1 MEEILCQLV
10 FLNII
15 MLGLMYDELLSS
27 ITDQIDNYV
36 KKRYFMALS
45 GPPASGKSTISEKLK
60 SDLNTKGYET
70 SILQMDGFHYDDQI
84 LKEKKLLLKK
94 GAPETFDVMG
104 LINFVSRLQKED
116 EVVIPIFDRSL
127 ELSRSSA
134 VIISKSTKVII
145 VEGNYILLNSYPW
158 CELHKFFN
166 TTVMINCEKKILEK
180 RLIER
185 WKNFNLPKEE
195 IDEKVYKNDLPNG
208 VNVLK
213 NSIKA
218 DYILEN

>member
-1 MEEILCQLV
+1 MSGLTYDQL
-10 FLNII
+10 II
-15 MLGLMYDELLSS
+15 SV
-27 ITDQIDNYV
+27 TDQINNNDKN
-36 KKRYFMALS
+36 RYFIALS
-45 GPPASGKSTISEKLK
+45 GPPASGKSTISENLAK
-60 SDLNTKGYET
+60 DLSANGYNS
-70 SILQMDGFHYDDQI
+70 SILQMDGFHYDDLI
-84 LKEKKLLLKK
+84 LKEKKLISKK

-104 LINFVSRLQKED
+104 LINFVSRLHKED

-134 VIISKSTKVII
+134 VIISKNTKVII
-145 VEGNYILLNSYPW
+145 VEGNYVLLNSYPW
-158 CELHKFFN
+158 SELHKFFN

-213 NSIKA
+213 NSIA
-218 DYILEN
+218 AEYILEN

>member
-1 MEEILCQLV
+1 MSGLTYDQL
-10 FLNII
+10 II
-15 MLGLMYDELLSS
+15 SV
-27 ITDQIDNYV
+27 TDHIDGNN
-36 KKRYFMALS
+36 KTRYFIALS
-45 GPPASGKSTISEKLK
+45 GPPASGKSTISENLAK
-60 SDLNTKGYET
+60 DLSAKGYSS
-70 SILQMDGFHYDDQI
+70 SILQMDGFHYDDLI
-84 LKEKKLLLKK
+84 LKEKKLLSKK

-104 LINFVSRLQKED
+104 LINFVSRLHKED

-134 VIISKSTKVII
+134 VIISKNTKVII
-145 VEGNYILLNSYPW
+145 VEGNYVLLNSYPW

-185 WKNFNLPKEE
+185 WENFNLPKKE

-213 NSIKA
+213 NSIA
-218 DYILEN
+218 AEYILEN

>member
-1 MEEILCQLV
+1 MLDLIYDQL
-10 FLNII
+10 LI
-15 MLGLMYDELLSS
+15 S
-27 ITDQIDNYV
+27 ITERIDNDD
-36 KKRYFMALS
+36 KNRYFIALS
-45 GPPASGKSTISEKLK
+45 GPPASGKSTISQKLAN
-60 SDLNTKGYET
+60 DLSAKEYNS
-70 SILQMDGFHYDDQI
+70 SILQMDGFHYDDLI

-134 VIISKSTKVII
+134 VIISKNTKVII

-185 WKNFNLPKEE
+185 WKNFNLPKDE

>member
-1 MEEILCQLV
+1 MSGLTYNQL
-10 FLNII
+10 
-15 MLGLMYDELLSS
+15 LLSVS
-27 ITDQIDNYV
+27 DQIDNND
-36 KKRYFMALS
+36 KNRYFIALS
-45 GPPASGKSTISEKLK
+45 GPPASGKSTISENLVK
-60 SDLNTKGYET
+60 DLRAKGYNS
-70 SILQMDGFHYDDQI
+70 SILQMDGFHYDDLI
-84 LKEKKLLLKK
+84 LKEKKLLSKK

-104 LINFVSRLQKED
+104 LINFVSRLHNED

-134 VIISKSTKVII
+134 VIISKNTKVII
-145 VEGNYILLNSYPW
+145 VEGNYVLLNSYPW
-158 CELHKFFN
+158 SELHKFFN

-185 WKNFNLPKEE
+185 WEKFNLPKKE

-213 NSIKA
+213 NSIA
-218 DYILEN
+218 AEYILEN

>member
-1 MEEILCQLV
+1 MLDLIYDQL
-10 FLNII
+10 LI
-15 MLGLMYDELLSS
+15 S
-27 ITDQIDNYV
+27 ITERIDNDD
-36 KKRYFMALS
+36 KNRYFIALS
-45 GPPASGKSTISEKLK
+45 GPPASGKSTISEKLAN
-60 SDLNTKGYET
+60 DLRTKEYNS
-70 SILQMDGFHYDDQI
+70 SILQMDGFHYDDLI

-134 VIISKSTKVII
+134 VIISKNTKVII

-185 WKNFNLPKEE
+185 WENFNLPKEE

-213 NSIKA
+213 NSIGA
-218 DYILEN
+218 EYILEN

>member
-1 MEEILCQLV
+1 MLDLIYDQL
-10 FLNII
+10 LI
-15 MLGLMYDELLSS
+15 S
-27 ITDQIDNYV
+27 ITERIDNDD
-36 KKRYFMALS
+36 KNRYFIALS
-45 GPPASGKSTISEKLK
+45 GPPASGKSTISEKLAN
-60 SDLNTKGYET
+60 DLRAKEYNS
-70 SILQMDGFHYDDQI
+70 SILQMDGFHYDDLI

-116 EVVIPIFDRSL
+116 EVIIPIFDRSL

-134 VIISKSTKVII
+134 VIISKNTKVII

-185 WKNFNLPKEE
+185 WENFNLPKEE

>member
-1 MEEILCQLV
+1 
-10 FLNII
+10 
-15 MLGLMYDELLSS
+15 MLGLIYDQLLIS
-27 ITDQIDNYV
+27 ITERIDNDD
-36 KKRYFMALS
+36 KSRYFIALS
-45 GPPASGKSTISEKLK
+45 GPPASGKSTISQKLAN
-60 SDLNTKGYET
+60 DLSAKEYNS
-70 SILQMDGFHYDDQI
+70 SILQMDGFHYDDLI

-116 EVVIPIFDRSL
+116 DVVIPIFDRSL

-134 VIISKSTKVII
+134 VIISKNTKVII

-185 WKNFNLPKEE
+185 WENFNLPKEE

>member
-1 MEEILCQLV
+1 MLDLIYDQL
-10 FLNII
+10 LI
-15 MLGLMYDELLSS
+15 S
-27 ITDQIDNYV
+27 ITERIDNDD
-36 KKRYFMALS
+36 KNRYFIALS
-45 GPPASGKSTISEKLK
+45 GPPASGKSTISEKLAN
-60 SDLNTKGYET
+60 DLSAKDYNS
-70 SILQMDGFHYDDQI
+70 SILQMDGFHYDDLI

-134 VIISKSTKVII
+134 VIISKNTKVII